1 MEIKCE
7 GRRQAFQKI
16 KKSPTKAVGQ
26 LEIDRRLRKV
36 VKGINLEKKA
46 DKEGFVTAADKGK
59 GIRIRISKTKQ
70 KRTSFYNAKLVI
82 DEKCDDRFRMDSD
95 DESSS
100 SLMESESRGGYFSN
114 SHLLRGESSKRRE
127 TDRPTLFH
135 KTIWI

>member
-1 MEIKCE
+1 MY
-7 GRRQAFQKI
+7 GGI

-59 GIRIRISKTKQ
+59 G
-70 KRTSFYNAKLVI
+70 
-82 DEKCDDRFRMDSD
+82 FRMDSD

-100 SLMESESRGGYFSN
+100 SLMESESRAGHQYNLEVLVENYRCSTGSRVSLSPWTWRTFSTSEFRIQPGNAYALERSEYFMIDDTT
-114 SHLLRGESSKRRE
+114 K
-127 TDRPTLFH
+127 
-135 KTIWI
+135 